1 MWGGVPGFNEEETPL
16 KKSQAIR
23 KELCYF
29 CVGRGYI
36 VLGAADLQTGRYIRW
51 GCCFKN
57 RYDSRGPSGLSSHS
71 ASAAYCPL
79 AVACCC
85 CCSLFRV
92 GLTDYDDCASSLFL
106 FLVRFAW
113 KGCPRGHAPPA
124 RCFWV
129 VEGRVFSLDY
139 NFP

>member
-1 MWGGVPGFNEEETPL
+1 MWGGVPGFNEEETPP

-92 GLTDYDDCASSLFL
+92 GLTDYDDCASSLFFIFGPFRMERVSPGTRSTCAL
-106 FLVRFAW
+106 FL
-113 KGCPRGHAPPA
+113 GCR
-124 RCFWV
+124 R
-129 VEGRVFSLDY
+129 EGFFSRL
-139 NFP
+139 